1 MGVVRFGRKPSADS
15 RPGKRTD
22 IRLVWRGNTVWLNGW
37 SYHARYSYLLI

>member
-22 IRLVWRGNTVWLNGW
+22 IRLVWR
-37 SYHARYSYLLI
+37 YHARYSYLLI